1 LKNTAIK
8 KKSMPQINYFKIAC
22 FTVLHLLFGGQ
33 LFAQEDMT
41 LQELISRALDENY
54 QIQIYRNLADAASNS
69 NTIGNAGILPI
80 IDLTGEARNEINNS
94 RQTFL
99 SGETQNANN
108 AQNTSLAGGIGAR
121 WIVFDGLA
129 MFARKNQLEELEL
142 LSQADKRF
150 YVEQTVS
157 DISLLYYQLIQEDQ
171 LLNAYRKSL
180 EVSQTRVKF
189 ERRAVDVGSSDM
201 LDLQLA
207 LVDRNTDSSMVL
219 QQEARIQE
227 LSISLNRIINQELTI
242 QIKPA
247 DSIQLNSSFNLVQLL
262 ESARENNA
270 QLSQQQLNELIALS
284 EVKIRSGELFPEIE
298 LFGNYAYNRQQ
309 NEVGFL
315 SSRRSYGPDF
325 GVRVRFNLF
334 SGGQKQ
340 IARRNANIALENEEL
355 LYKDL
360 DREIEASLR
369 TAYLR
374 WANSLKQVSLEEES
388 VNAAVHALEIAS
400 KQYEIGEITN
410 IDFRLIQLNA
420 INARTRMLEA
430 QYLAK
435 SREIEM
441 LRMSGRL
448 LQDL

>member
-1 LKNTAIK
+1 MQRASQK
-8 KKSMPQINYFKIAC
+8 FKILFLALVNV
-22 FTVLHLLFGGQ
+22 FTANLT
-33 LFAQEDMT
+33 FAQEEIS
-41 LQELISRALDENY
+41 LQELIGRALEQNY
-54 QIQIYRNLADAASNS
+54 QIQIYRNQAEAAANS
-69 NTIGNAGILPI
+69 NTIGNAGILPT

-94 RQTFL
+94 RQQFL
-99 SGETQNANN
+99 TGETQNANN

-129 MFARKNQLEELEL
+129 MFARKNQLEDLEL

-150 YVEQTVS
+150 YIEQTVA
-157 DISLLYYQLIQEDQ
+157 DISRIYYQLLQESQ

-207 LVDRNTDSSMVL
+207 LVDRNTDSSLVL
-219 QQEARIQE
+219 QQEAQIQE
-227 LSISLNRIINQELTI
+227 LSISLNRIINQNLTNRI
-242 QIKPA
+242 IPT
-247 DSIQLNSSFNLVQLL
+247 DSIQLKKEFNLVSTLQ
-262 ESARENNA
+262 SAKENNA
-270 QLSQQQLNELIALS
+270 QLNQQQLNELIALS
-284 EVKIRSGELFPEIE
+284 ETKIRSGELFPEIE
-298 LFGNYAYNRQQ
+298 LFGNYSYNRQQ

-340 IARRNANIALENEEL
+340 IAKQNAAIALENENL
-355 LYKDL
+355 LYDDL
-360 DREIEASLR
+360 EREVEASIR
-369 TAYLR
+369 IAYLR
-374 WANSLKQVSLEEES
+374 WSNSLKQVSLEEES
-388 VNAAVHALEIAS
+388 VNAAVQALEIAA

-420 INARTRMLEA
+420 INARTRLLEA

>member
-1 LKNTAIK
+1 MQQIK
-8 KKSMPQINYFKIAC
+8 PFKIAC
-22 FTVLHLLFGGQ
+22 FTILSLLCGDQ
-33 LFAQEDMT
+33 LFSQENMT
-41 LQELISRALDENY
+41 LQGLINKALDENY
-54 QIQIYRNLADAASNS
+54 QIQIYRNLTEAASNS
-69 NTIGNAGILPI
+69 NTVGNAGILPI
-80 IDLTGEARNEINNS
+80 VDLTGEARNEINNS
-94 RQTFL
+94 RQEFL

-108 AQNTSLAGGIGAR
+108 AQNTSLSGSIGAR

-129 MFARKNQLEELEL
+129 MFARKKQLEELEL

-150 YVEQTVS
+150 YIEQTVA
-157 DISLLYYQLIQEDQ
+157 DISVIYYQLLQENQ
-171 LLNAYRKSL
+171 LLNAYQKSL

-227 LSISLNRIINQELTI
+227 LSISLNRIINQKLTTSI
-242 QIKPA
+242 NPA
-247 DSIQLNSSFNLVQLL
+247 DSIQLKSDMSLVNLIK
-262 ESARENNA
+262 EAKENNA
-270 QLSQQQLNELIALS
+270 QLNQQQLNELIALS
-284 EVKIRSGELFPEIE
+284 ETKIRKGELFPEIE
-298 LFGNYAYNRQQ
+298 LFGNYSYNRQQ

-325 GVRVRFNLF
+325 GIRVRFNLF
-334 SGGQKQ
+334 SGGQRQ
-340 IARRNANIALENEEL
+340 IARENASIALENEEI
-355 LYKDL
+355 LYEDL
-360 DREIEASLR
+360 SQEVEASIR
-369 TAYLR
+369 TAYIR
-374 WANSLKQVSLEEES
+374 WSNSLKQISLEQES
-388 VNAAVHALEIAS
+388 VSAALQALEIAA

-420 INARTRMLEA
+420 INARTRLLEA

>member
-1 LKNTAIK
+1 MQRASQK
-8 KKSMPQINYFKIAC
+8 FKILFLALVNV
-22 FTVLHLLFGGQ
+22 FTANLT
-33 LFAQEDMT
+33 FAQEEIS
-41 LQELISRALDENY
+41 LQELIGRALEQNY
-54 QIQIYRNLADAASNS
+54 QIQIYRNQAEAAANS
-69 NTIGNAGILPI
+69 NTIGNAGILPT

-94 RQTFL
+94 RQQFL
-99 SGETQNANN
+99 TGETQNANN

-129 MFARKNQLEELEL
+129 MFARKNQLEDLEL

-150 YVEQTVS
+150 YIEQTIA
-157 DISLLYYQLIQEDQ
+157 DISRIYYQLLQESQ

-207 LVDRNTDSSMVL
+207 LVDRNTDSSLVL
-219 QQEARIQE
+219 QQEAQIQE
-227 LSISLNRIINQELTI
+227 LSISLNRIINQNLTNRI
-242 QIKPA
+242 IPT
-247 DSIQLNSSFNLVQLL
+247 DSILLKKEFNLVSTLQ
-262 ESARENNA
+262 SAKENNA
-270 QLSQQQLNELIALS
+270 QLNQQQLNELIALS
-284 EVKIRSGELFPEIE
+284 ETKIRSGELFPEIE
-298 LFGNYAYNRQQ
+298 LFGNYSYNRQQ

-340 IARRNANIALENEEL
+340 IAKQNAAIALENENL
-355 LYKDL
+355 LYDDL
-360 DREIEASLR
+360 EREVEASIR
-369 TAYLR
+369 IAYLR
-374 WANSLKQVSLEEES
+374 WSNSLKQVSLEEES
-388 VNAAVHALEIAS
+388 VNAAVQALEIAA

-420 INARTRMLEA
+420 INARTRLLEA

>member
-1 LKNTAIK
+1 MQRASQK
-8 KKSMPQINYFKIAC
+8 FKILFLALVNV
-22 FTVLHLLFGGQ
+22 FTANLT
-33 LFAQEDMT
+33 FAQEEIS
-41 LQELISRALDENY
+41 LQELIGRALEQNY
-54 QIQIYRNLADAASNS
+54 QIQIYRNQAEAAANS
-69 NTIGNAGILPI
+69 NTIGNAGILPT

-94 RQTFL
+94 RQQFL
-99 SGETQNANN
+99 TGETQNANN

-129 MFARKNQLEELEL
+129 MFARKNQLEDLEL

-150 YVEQTVS
+150 YIEQTVA
-157 DISLLYYQLIQEDQ
+157 DISRIYYQLLQESQ

-207 LVDRNTDSSMVL
+207 LVDRNTDSSLVL
-219 QQEARIQE
+219 QQEAQIQE
-227 LSISLNRIINQELTI
+227 LSISLNRIINQNLTNRI
-242 QIKPA
+242 IPT
-247 DSIQLNSSFNLVQLL
+247 DSILLKKEFNLVSTLQ
-262 ESARENNA
+262 SAKENNA
-270 QLSQQQLNELIALS
+270 QLNQQQLNELIALS
-284 EVKIRSGELFPEIE
+284 ETKIRSGELFPEIE
-298 LFGNYAYNRQQ
+298 LFGNYSYNRQQ

-340 IARRNANIALENEEL
+340 IAKQNAAIALENENL
-355 LYKDL
+355 LYDDL
-360 DREIEASLR
+360 EREVEASIR
-369 TAYLR
+369 IAYLR
-374 WANSLKQVSLEEES
+374 WSNSLKQVSLEEES
-388 VNAAVHALEIAS
+388 VNAAVQALEIAA

-420 INARTRMLEA
+420 INARTRLLEA